1 MHFILI
7 RKMPHLKEI
16 FVVDISDKK
25 NHFTIKTWNNLKSK
39 WLKNKLVLFD
49 FSFF

>member
-25 NHFTIKTWNNLKSK
+25 KS
-39 WLKNKLVLFD
+39 LYNKNMEQFEK
-49 FSFF
+49 